1 MRKKRPEQ
9 GVSLVPFDGYGDDEH
24 KVLIPGVPIPEGR
37 VGAKLRKLDFESI
50 IGRGENIT
58 GFESQ
63 TVNGTGRAGNNPG
76 HNQEYKF
83 NMPEASKRVPWK
95 NGNRSGE

>member
-37 VGAKLRKLDFESI
+37 VGAKLRKLDF
-50 IGRGENIT
+50 
-58 GFESQ
+58 
-63 TVNGTGRAGNNPG
+63 
-76 HNQEYKF
+76 
-83 NMPEASKRVPWK
+83 
-95 NGNRSGE
+95 